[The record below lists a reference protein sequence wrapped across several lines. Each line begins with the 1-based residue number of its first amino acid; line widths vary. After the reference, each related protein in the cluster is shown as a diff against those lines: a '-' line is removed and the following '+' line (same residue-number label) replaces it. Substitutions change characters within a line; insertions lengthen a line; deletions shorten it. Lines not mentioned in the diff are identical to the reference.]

1 LEAALSFLNI
11 PEYNYC
17 NDCSSNR
24 PTIAKDGDKGA
35 HGLQS
40 YVNKGEAEA
49 VGPVE
54 ERQGNYG
61 EKDQLYE
68 WVRHGGM
75 NSFKIER
82 IVARQSK
89 RYQDTRY
96 DDQDGKHHSCYH
108 AAG

>member
-1 LEAALSFLNI
+1 LIYSSALEAALSFLNI

-35 HGLQS
+35 HGLQP
-40 YVNKGEAEA
+40 YIYKGEAEA
-49 VGPVE
+49 VSPMEKGK
-54 ERQGNYG
+54 GNYG

-75 NSFKIER
+75 NSFEI
-82 IVARQSK
+82 
-89 RYQDTRY
+89 
-96 DDQDGKHHSCYH
+96 
-108 AAG
+108 